1 MTEDDQPKQEMEQE
15 DKQRVIHG
23 GRNLMLLGIG
33 SVVVALITTSIS
45 IFIYRYTGDIYLDR
59 SRPGYI
65 AEGEKHDDEDDGDED
80 FSNEGVVDKKAL
92 EEYLEELESIEG
104 RINAHEN
111 NFDAE
116 PLTDDA
122 LGIYGYTEEQEEF
135 FED

>member
-1 MTEDDQPKQEMEQE
+1 MENEPKQGQELEQE
-15 DKQRVIHG
+15 EKQKVIHG
-23 GRNLMLLGIG
+23 GRNLMLLGLG
-33 SVVVALITTSIS
+33 SIIIALITTSIS

-65 AEGEKHDDEDDGDED
+65 AEGEKREEEDDGKED
-80 FSNEGVVDKKAL
+80 FSNEGEVDKKAL
-92 EEYLEELESIEG
+92 EEYLKELESIES

-122 LGIYGYTEEQEEF
+122 LGIYGYTEEQEEYS
-135 FED
+135 ED

>member
-1 MTEDDQPKQEMEQE
+1 MIDENHPQQVEEQE
-15 DKQRVIHG
+15 EKQRVIHG

-33 SVVVALITTSIS
+33 SAIVALITTAIS

-80 FSNEGVVDKKAL
+80 FSNEGVVDKKVL
-92 EEYLEELESIEG
+92 DEYLKELESIEG

-122 LGIYGYTEEQEEF
+122 LGIYGYFEEEDYSEE
-135 FED
+135 D

>member
-80 FSNEGVVDKKAL
+80 FSNEGVVDEKAL

>member
-1 MTEDDQPKQEMEQE
+1 MMEDDQPKQEIEQE
-15 DKQRVIHG
+15 EKQKVIHG
-23 GRNLMLLGIG
+23 GRNLVLLGI
-33 SVVVALITTSIS
+33 SSIVIALITTSIS

-65 AEGEKHDDEDDGDED
+65 AEGEKRDDEDDSKED
-80 FSNEGVVDKKAL
+80 FSNEGEVDKKAL
-92 EEYLEELESIEG
+92 EEYLKELESIQG

-122 LGIYGYTEEQEEF
+122 LGIYDYTEEQEEF
-135 FED
+135 SED